1 VGGGPEVAKEVAAAQ
16 QQVYAAVDRQVC
28 EWGIEH
34 NSQGWRAD
42 AYLYC
47 VEVIDPESG
56 WRVPLAPSW
65 VIGEKTHTIAKLV
78 PDAVNKRYEIE
89 IHEGVSSAEINAAK
103 AAGTVQ
109 NSRLVPP
116 HGGPSTPIE
125 VISRYLRLWENE
137 YISLR
142 PDDIFQERLY
152 CIRWVETY
160 IDAKGKVRTRR
171 HYRPLTQADIRREE
185 RILELLRERSM
196 DWQEKGYIPSNQI
209 ESGKKT
215 DEPIRTR
222 GRIYWHHLFTPRQLL
237 VHGLLQSFSEQHT
250 VMLEAK
256 VSNMLGIA
264 RCADWDSKLSRWD
277 SSAANEKVAQT
288 FSNQALNT
296 LYNYA
301 GKGFQALDSSWFL
314 KYLPNNTTK
323 GSNLK
328 PVDAQLIQN
337 QCDIWI
343 TDPPYADSI
352 NYHELTE
359 YLLSWYQKLL
369 AKTFPVWYVDSKRA
383 LAVAGSDVD
392 FRERMVACYRNL
404 AEHMPDNGIQIVMFT
419 HQNAALWEG
428 LATILWAAG
437 LSVSSAWC
445 IATETEA
452 ALKQGNFVQGT
463 VLLVLRKRTSTEP
476 VFLDEITHRVEAEVR
491 NQLDSMLALEDDSDP
506 NFGDADYQLAAY
518 AAALR
523 VLTERPIEEI
533 DPLREITRPRQ
544 RGEVSPVEQV
554 IRNAVK
560 IACDHL
566 VPRGFDAELW
576 RTLLPLERF
585 YLKGVEVESHAEY
598 RSGVYQELARGFGAV
613 DYTELLASTKA
624 NETRLKSAG
633 EFGRRQLGN
642 SGFGASLLRQTL
654 FAVQQTAKEDDPR
667 PGLNW
672 LKTELPNYWQMREK
686 LIHILDYLARLGAV
700 STMVHW
706 RNDAAAAQLLAGVLR
721 NDHI

>member
-1 VGGGPEVAKEVAAAQ
+1 
-16 QQVYAAVDRQVC
+16 
-28 EWGIEH
+28 
-34 NSQGWRAD
+34 
-42 AYLYC
+42 
-47 VEVIDPESG
+47 
-56 WRVPLAPSW
+56 
-65 VIGEKTHTIAKLV
+65 
-78 PDAVNKRYEIE
+78 
-89 IHEGVSSAEINAAK
+89 
-103 AAGTVQ
+103 
-109 NSRLVPP
+109 
-116 HGGPSTPIE
+116 
-125 VISRYLRLWENE
+125 
-137 YISLR
+137 
-142 PDDIFQERLY
+142 
-152 CIRWVETY
+152 
-160 IDAKGKVRTRR
+160 
-171 HYRPLTQADIRREE
+171 
-185 RILELLRERSM
+185 
-196 DWQEKGYIPSNQI
+196 
-209 ESGKKT
+209 
-215 DEPIRTR
+215 
-222 GRIYWHHLFTPRQLL
+222 
-237 VHGLLQSFSEQHT
+237 
-250 VMLEAK
+250 MLEAK